1 MKHSDT
7 RENNRKTVKQYMET
21 LGQARLSRHEL
32 FDDEGYGG
40 LWTTDTGEPVVT
52 KTKKRLGEHAV
63 WSLAC
68 FPDWQWY
75 NVQIFD
81 TQDPD
86 IFWVE
91 CDGKGE
97 INFKGY
103 PKGYYENHFIH
114 YFQFKNGKIIVQKEF
129 MNPCEQFRAL
139 GIPVPKIIRE
149 GIPT

>member
-1 MKHSDT
+1 MM
-7 RENNRKTVKQYMET
+7 ENNMRANNRNIVEQYMNT
-21 LGQARLSRHEL
+21 YGQARLSRHEL
-32 FDDEGYGG
+32 FDEEGCGG
-40 LWTTDTGEPVVT
+40 LWTTDTGEPVVI
-52 KTKKRLGEHAV
+52 KSKKQLAKHAL
-63 WSLAC
+63 WSLDC
-68 FPDWQWY
+68 FPDWRWY

-103 PKGYYENHFIH
+103 QKGFYQNHFIH
-114 YFQFKNGKIIVQKEF
+114 YFQFKNGKIILQREF
-129 MNPCEQFRAL
+129 MNPCQQFRAL
-139 GIPVPKIIRE
+139 GVDVPKIVRE